1 MRHVWITGAGRGIGA
16 AIALAFARE
25 GATLS
30 LSGRNLATL
39 NLQKQI
45 LEQACPGVKV
55 HVSVMDLVDAASV
68 TAAYQ
73 ANHHALGP
81 VDVLI
86 NNAGQAL
93 SQPFAKTDMTL
104 WHQMLNVNL
113 TGTYLCIQATLPDL
127 RTPQPQRSGTLVRL
141 VGMTLEARGV
151 MAPLGACCEVVGQ
164 TGHRVEAEV
173 VGFNDKVLFLMPFTE
188 PTGVGPGD
196 MVRVLSNSSLVK
208 LGPELLGRVIDG
220 RCQPL
225 DGKPDPGC
233 KELLSLLGRPINPM
247 ERGPI
252 NKILDVGVK
261 AINGVL
267 TLGRGQR
274 LGLVAGSGVGK
285 SVLLGMLTRF
295 TKADVVVIGL
305 IGERGR
311 EVQAFI
317 QESLGEEGLA
327 KSVVVA
333 APANVSP
340 VLRLKAT
347 HLTHVIAEYFR
358 DQGKDVLM
366 LCDSLTRVAHAQREI
381 GLAIGEPPTAK
392 GYPPSVFALL
402 PNLIERGG
410 VGRHGHGSITAI
422 YTVLAEGDDA
432 ADPIVD
438 IARASL
444 DGQVMLS
451 RKLADS
457 AHYPAIDLTGSIS
470 RLMQSLLS
478 NEDLKSA
485 NKLRRLWSIYQ
496 QNVDLVQVG
505 AYENGSNPELDEAI
519 RLNDRIVSFLR
530 QDMHI
535 SQDYETTRQQLR
547 ELLSQ

>member
-1 MRHVWITGAGRGIGA
+1 MD
-16 AIALAFARE
+16 FADE
-25 GATLS
+25 VEQS
-30 LSGRNLATL
+30 LSG
-39 NLQKQI
+39 
-45 LEQACPGVKV
+45 
-55 HVSVMDLVDAASV
+55 
-68 TAAYQ
+68 
-73 ANHHALGP
+73 
-81 VDVLI
+81 
-86 NNAGQAL
+86 
-93 SQPFAKTDMTL
+93 
-104 WHQMLNVNL
+104 
-113 TGTYLCIQATLPDL
+113 L

-151 MAPLGACCEVVGQ
+151 MAPLGACCEVVGRH
-164 TGHRVEAEV
+164 GHRVEAEV

-188 PTGVGPGD
+188 PAGVGPGD
-196 MVRVLSNSSLVK
+196 MVRVVSNSSLVS

-225 DGKPDPGC
+225 DGKPAPVC
-233 KELLSLLGRPINPM
+233 KDLLSLLGRPINPM

-261 AINGVL
+261 AINGIL

-274 LGLVAGSGVGK
+274 LGLIAGSGVGK

-295 TKADVVVIGL
+295 TKADIVVIGL

-327 KSVVVA
+327 KSVVIA

-392 GYPPSVFALL
+392 GYPPSVFGLL

-410 VGRHGHGSITAI
+410 VVRHGHGSITAI

-470 RLMQSLLS
+470 RLMQTLLS
-478 NEDLKSA
+478 SEDLKLS
-485 NKLRRLWSIYQ
+485 NKLRRLWSLYQ
-496 QNVDLVQVG
+496 QNVDLIQVG

-519 RLNDRIVSFLR
+519 RLNDRIVNFLR

-535 SQDYETTRQQLR
+535 SQDYEVTRSQLR
-547 ELLSQ
+547 DLLNQS

>member
-1 MRHVWITGAGRGIGA
+1 MTDF
-16 AIALAFARE
+16 ALE
-25 GATLS
+25 VEQS
-30 LSGRNLATL
+30 LSG
-39 NLQKQI
+39 
-45 LEQACPGVKV
+45 
-55 HVSVMDLVDAASV
+55 
-68 TAAYQ
+68 
-73 ANHHALGP
+73 
-81 VDVLI
+81 
-86 NNAGQAL
+86 
-93 SQPFAKTDMTL
+93 
-104 WHQMLNVNL
+104 
-113 TGTYLCIQATLPDL
+113 L

-151 MAPLGACCEVVGQ
+151 MAPLGACCEVVGRH
-164 TGHRVEAEV
+164 GHRVEAEV

-188 PTGVGPGD
+188 PAGVGPGD
-196 MVRVLSNSSLVK
+196 MVRVVSNSSLVS

-225 DGKPDPGC
+225 DGKPAPVC
-233 KELLSLLGRPINPM
+233 KDLLSLLGRPINPM

-261 AINGVL
+261 AINGIL

-274 LGLVAGSGVGK
+274 LGLIAGSGVGK

-295 TKADVVVIGL
+295 TKADIVVIGL

-327 KSVVVA
+327 KSVVIA

-392 GYPPSVFALL
+392 GYPPSVFGLL

-470 RLMQSLLS
+470 RLMQTLLS
-478 NEDLKSA
+478 SEDLKLS
-485 NKLRRLWSIYQ
+485 NKLRRLWSLYQ
-496 QNVDLVQVG
+496 QNVDLIQVG

-519 RLNDRIVSFLR
+519 RLNDRIVNFLR

-535 SQDYETTRQQLR
+535 SQDYEVTRSQLR
-547 ELLSQ
+547 DLLNHS

>member
-1 MRHVWITGAGRGIGA
+1 M
-16 AIALAFARE
+16 LDFAQE
-25 GATLS
+25 
-30 LSGRNLATL
+30 
-39 NLQKQI
+39 
-45 LEQACPGVKV
+45 
-55 HVSVMDLVDAASV
+55 VSR
-68 TAAYQ
+68 
-73 ANHHALGP
+73 
-81 VDVLI
+81 
-86 NNAGQAL
+86 
-93 SQPFAKTDMTL
+93 
-104 WHQMLNVNL
+104 
-113 TGTYLCIQATLPDL
+113 CLPRL
-127 RTPQPQRSGTLVRL
+127 RAPEPQRTGTLVRL
-141 VGMTLEARGV
+141 VGLTLETRGI
-151 MAPLGACCEVVGQ
+151 MAPLGACCEVIGRH
-164 TGHRVEAEV
+164 GHRVEAEV
-173 VGFNDKVLFLMPFTE
+173 VGFNDKTLFLMPFTD
-188 PTGVGPGD
+188 PIGVGPGD
-196 MVRVLSNSSLVK
+196 MVRVLTHSAQVC

-220 RCQPL
+220 RGQPL
-225 DGKPDPGC
+225 DGKPAPKCRDT
-233 KELLSLLGRPINPM
+233 LSLMGRPLNPM

-252 NKILDVGVK
+252 EHVLDVGVK

-267 TLGRGQR
+267 TMGRGQR
-274 LGLVAGSGVGK
+274 IGLVAGSGVGK

-317 QESLGEEGLA
+317 SESLGEEGLA

-333 APANVSP
+333 APANLSP

-347 HLTHVIAEYFR
+347 HMTHVIAEYFR
-358 DQGKDVLM
+358 DQGKNVLM

-432 ADPIVD
+432 SDPIVD

-457 AHYPAIDLTGSIS
+457 AHYPAIDLNGSIS
-470 RLMQSLLS
+470 RLMQTLLDTD
-478 NEDLKSA
+478 DLKMS
-485 NKLRRLWSIYQ
+485 NKLRRLWSLYQ
-496 QNVDLVQVG
+496 QNVDLIQVG
-505 AYENGSNPELDEAI
+505 AYEHGSNPEVDEAI
-519 RLNDRIVSFLR
+519 RLHERIVNFLR

-535 SQDYETTRQQLR
+535 GHDYETTRQELR
-547 ELLSQ
+547 QVLAG

>member
-1 MRHVWITGAGRGIGA
+1 MIDFA
-16 AIALAFARE
+16 AE
-25 GATLS
+25 VDQS
-30 LSGRNLATL
+30 LSG
-39 NLQKQI
+39 
-45 LEQACPGVKV
+45 
-55 HVSVMDLVDAASV
+55 
-68 TAAYQ
+68 
-73 ANHHALGP
+73 
-81 VDVLI
+81 
-86 NNAGQAL
+86 
-93 SQPFAKTDMTL
+93 
-104 WHQMLNVNL
+104 
-113 TGTYLCIQATLPDL
+113 L

-151 MAPLGACCEVVGQ
+151 MAPLGACCEVVGRH
-164 TGHRVEAEV
+164 GHRVEAEV

-188 PTGVGPGD
+188 PAGVGPGD
-196 MVRVLSNSSLVK
+196 MVRVLSNSSLVS

-225 DGKPDPGC
+225 DGKPAPVC
-233 KELLSLLGRPINPM
+233 KDLLSLLGRPINPM

-261 AINGVL
+261 AINGIL

-274 LGLVAGSGVGK
+274 LGLIAGSGVGK

-295 TKADVVVIGL
+295 TKADIVVIGL

-392 GYPPSVFALL
+392 GYPPSVFGLL

-470 RLMQSLLS
+470 RLMQTLLS
-478 NEDLKSA
+478 SEDLKLS
-485 NKLRRLWSIYQ
+485 NKLRRLWSLYQ
-496 QNVDLVQVG
+496 QNVDLIQVG

-519 RLNDRIVSFLR
+519 RLHDRIVNFLR

-535 SQDYETTRQQLR
+535 SQDYEVTRAQLR
-547 ELLSQ
+547 DLLNQ

>member
-1 MRHVWITGAGRGIGA
+1 MANMIDFA
-16 AIALAFARE
+16 AE
-25 GATLS
+25 VDQS
-30 LSGRNLATL
+30 LSG
-39 NLQKQI
+39 
-45 LEQACPGVKV
+45 
-55 HVSVMDLVDAASV
+55 
-68 TAAYQ
+68 
-73 ANHHALGP
+73 
-81 VDVLI
+81 
-86 NNAGQAL
+86 
-93 SQPFAKTDMTL
+93 
-104 WHQMLNVNL
+104 
-113 TGTYLCIQATLPDL
+113 L

-151 MAPLGACCEVVGQ
+151 MAPLGACCEVIGRH
-164 TGHRVEAEV
+164 GHRVEAEV

-188 PTGVGPGD
+188 PAGVGPGD
-196 MVRVLSNSSLVK
+196 MVRVLSNSSLVS

-225 DGKPDPGC
+225 DGKPAPVC
-233 KELLSLLGRPINPM
+233 KDLLSLLGRPINPM

-261 AINGVL
+261 AINGIL

-274 LGLVAGSGVGK
+274 LGLIAGSGVGK

-295 TKADVVVIGL
+295 TKADIVVIGL

-327 KSVVVA
+327 KSVVIA

-392 GYPPSVFALL
+392 GYPPSVFGLL

-470 RLMQSLLS
+470 RLMQTLLS
-478 NEDLKSA
+478 SEDLKLS
-485 NKLRRLWSIYQ
+485 NKLRRLWSLYQ
-496 QNVDLVQVG
+496 QNVDLIQVG

-519 RLNDRIVSFLR
+519 RLNDRIVNFLR

-535 SQDYETTRQQLR
+535 SEDYDVTRAQLR
-547 ELLSQ
+547 ALLSQ